1 MPELPEVARMALSL
15 NQNISGK
22 ILSDIRI
29 HSGRY
34 MRHGAPKGFEEFI
47 QKLPMKV
54 REIRFHGKLL
64 VFIFEDQS
72 GGFHYISNTLGMSG
86 GWRPDHSKHGHVELV
101 TNEGSV
107 FFTDPRNFGTIKFIS
122 SEEYRRKAAS
132 IGPDHLNN
140 DIPDETFKDRLSK
153 KSDVTIPEAL
163 MNQGLIGGIGNYIKS
178 EVMYRARISPNRL
191 VKSLSDEEF
200 SALNRETREV
210 VGSSFRSGGA
220 TILTYS
226 TFEGDKGEF
235 PFFFHVYGRE
245 KCINGFDVQRF
256 VSNEGRMTHWVP
268 ELQK

>member
-1 MPELPEVARMALSL
+1 
-15 NQNISGK
+15 
-22 ILSDIRI
+22 
-29 HSGRY
+29 
-34 MRHGAPKGFEEFI
+34 
-47 QKLPMKV
+47 
-54 REIRFHGKLL
+54 
-64 VFIFEDQS
+64 
-72 GGFHYISNTLGMSG
+72 
-86 GWRPDHSKHGHVELV
+86 
-101 TNEGSV
+101 
-107 FFTDPRNFGTIKFIS
+107 
-122 SEEYRRKAAS
+122 
-132 IGPDHLNN
+132 
-140 DIPDETFKDRLSK
+140 
-153 KSDVTIPEAL
+153 